1 MKIRNLLMFVVLAA
15 APVLGP
21 APVWAASAS
30 PCGNM
35 KCDEVKIDLGD
46 KPSLQNGARTFVNY
60 CLSCHSAAYMRYN
73 RIGQDL
79 GISDELVQENLL
91 FAADKVG
98 DLMKAVMP
106 VADAKLWFGVAP
118 PDLTLIAR
126 ARTPEWIYTY
136 LRSFYRDEKSPTG
149 WNNGVVENV
158 AMPHVLYEWQG
169 AQRAVS
175 KTMTDEETNIFDL
188 VLVKLS
194 LKKITARQG
203 IGFELERPGTMSKAD
218 FDKSMRDLTN
228 FFVYLGEPAKL
239 ERTQLGVYVILF
251 LLVLAVLAYLLKK
264 SYWKDVE

>member
-149 WNNGVVENV
+149 WNNGVYENV

-169 AQRAVS
+169 LQRAVFKKDS
-175 KTMTDEETNIFDL
+175 KGAIHIE
-188 VLVKLS
+188 
-194 LKKITARQG
+194 
-203 IGFELERPGTMSKAD
+203 GFELQRAGTMSKAD